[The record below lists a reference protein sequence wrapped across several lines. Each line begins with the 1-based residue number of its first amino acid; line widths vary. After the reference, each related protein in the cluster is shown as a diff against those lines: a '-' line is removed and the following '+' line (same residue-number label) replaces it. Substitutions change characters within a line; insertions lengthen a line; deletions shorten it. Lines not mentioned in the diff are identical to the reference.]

1 MDFIKLLILSI
12 TVCVGV
18 KGIIAQVEPSLL
30 RIPEEYNGYLELN
43 PIVAEFTKYYS
54 NITDVDL
61 ALPNSRLPS
70 QQDLKCLADMSQLMA
85 GLAARKKWALRSKW
99 KTLLHNLI
107 LTSILRSD
115 RFVGLH
121 SNGYPLRKCGRH
133 GQLRRVHQDQ

>member
-1 MDFIKLLILSI
+1 MDSVKILMLSI
-12 TVCVGV
+12 TLCVGV
-18 KGIIAQVEPSLL
+18 TGVTAQVKPSLL
-30 RIPEEYNGYLELN
+30 SIPEEYNQYLELN

-70 QQDLKCLADMSQLMA
+70 QQDLKCLADMSQLMK
-85 GLAARKKWALRSKW
+85 GLAARKIWALRSKW
-99 KTLLHNLI
+99 KALLVNLI
-107 LTSILRSD
+107 LTSIMRSD

-121 SNGYPLRKCGRH
+121 SKGYPLRKCDRH